1 MLKTQKRLLAAGAAA
16 LVLITALLCIF
27 TAVTVNADSP
37 EWDGTTASS
46 FAGGTGTSDDPYLIA
61 SAEQLA
67 YLAEQVNSGTTT
79 FEGEYIKLTDNIVL
93 NNSIGSSSKK
103 WTPIGGANPF
113 KGTFDGTGY
122 TVKGVYI
129 NNSDSYQ
136 GLFGSSG
143 GTIKNVNVTGSITG
157 GEDVG
162 GVCGS
167 NGEYV
172 GSDSYYGN
180 IENCSFSG
188 TVRGSEDVGGICGF
202 NFAYVTDY
210 STVVNCRNEGAV
222 SSSGDYVGGICGDSY
237 GKILLCC
244 NTGLISGDNDRI
256 GGICGYNGDGL
267 IEKCYNTGSVSGQS
281 SFVGGVCGENN
292 SGTIKNTYNT
302 GNVKGDNYVGGV
314 CGVNAGTTEN
324 SFSSCYV
331 SGSNYVGGV
340 CGYNQRTVTNCYYN
354 KNLVLQDNGNGTGKT
369 TAELCTLSG
378 MGFDSGIWTAGSCE
392 LMTIDSDG
400 LGTISSY
407 TLPKLSEFGTSAVTG
422 SDLKLYNI
430 GTAENENWVVC
441 TPIYTAQQLQAI
453 NDSLVGAYV
462 LMNSIDVS
470 VLTETSEGNWTAI
483 GSSSAPFSGIFEGNG
498 YTVSGI
504 KINKPD
510 DDYQGLFGYSTGII
524 RNVKTANGSITGYK
538 DVGGVCG
545 YNEGTVENCSNTCM
559 VNGGSHVGGVCG
571 NNKGTVENC
580 SNTCTVNGESY
591 VGGVCGLSG
600 DFSFTNNSIER
611 IGVIKNSV
619 NEADVSGTSF
629 VGGIC
634 GSNIGT
640 IDSCT
645 NKNSSKKVSAAE
657 VSEECAAG
665 GICGTNGGVVFNS
678 YNEAEVYGD
687 SYAVG
692 GVCGSNT
699 KFSYWVLNYPGF
711 IQNCYN
717 TGFVWGNNTRIGG
730 VCGYNL
736 GDMESCYNLGD
747 VKSDTIYAGGV
758 CGANGGMI
766 DLSGNG
772 NYQEL
777 NGTIKDCYSAGKL
790 IHTNP
795 NYDKNVGGVCGLV
808 YNSTSTITNCWYN
821 KDLCA
826 YGGTG
831 AEGEYDADTDDAK
844 GLTTPEMTCGE
855 ALTKMGF
862 DTAVWNKKSNDKDNL
877 IAYYPDLA
885 SIDSDAPS
893 IGYETKLDFA
903 LSDGCTFVYGGEL
916 SFDISA
922 LVKFEGMNDFSADDT
937 ALTRGHGLI
946 VVSFGDTELCSDEIS
961 DNTVATVTYDDAAK
975 LLSPVAGNTLTLS
988 YDGTYSDFL
997 KTDNTKTV
1005 SVGSVVSLT
1014 HIPAVAADCE
1024 NDGNIEYWTGV
1035 LDGVTYY
1042 FSNEAG
1048 TAAITEAD
1056 TVIPATGHNWDRNY
1070 SYDEHD
1076 HWHKCL
1082 NENCPITDNSQK
1094 DGYGEH
1100 YSAAPA
1106 TEDTDEVCAVCG
1118 YVITPALNHVHKNN
1132 LTAVDKVPET
1142 CTTNG
1147 TKAHYKCSCGKL
1159 FADDQAETEVT
1170 AEELVIAAHHT
1181 WSNDWSSDNDENHY
1195 HLCTVCGEK
1204 TDIAAH
1210 SYDSGVITIEPTNE
1224 TEGEKTYTCSVCDHQ
1239 KKESVPKLGHIHTP
1253 SEEYSKDETGHWKT
1267 CSGCDEKLDFAKH
1280 TFGEWK
1286 ITTAA
1291 TAEKDGEKTR
1301 VCTVCGY
1308 TETAIE
1314 PKPEPKPVVNYP
1326 ISVSGKVTLDK
1337 PSAAAGETVN
1347 VRTDF
1352 GYDIIVTASNG
1363 QRIAQITEKGSFTM
1377 PACKVYVNVVQNDTF
1392 ALMSNAWNN
1401 SYVYSYDS
1409 DMNKIKVNS
1418 TKNRGVI
1425 VVNLGEEYAGKSFTI
1440 YSGRKNTD
1448 VKITEGVLNSNG
1460 AYKFEVTD
1468 GKNYTLVV
1476 ED

>member
-1 MLKTQKRLLAAGAAA
+1 M
-16 LVLITALLCIF
+16 
-27 TAVTVNADSP
+27 
-37 EWDGTTASS
+37 
-46 FAGGTGTSDDPYLIA
+46 
-61 SAEQLA
+61 
-67 YLAEQVNSGTTT
+67 
-79 FEGEYIKLTDNIVL
+79 
-93 NNSIGSSSKK
+93 
-103 WTPIGGANPF
+103 
-113 KGTFDGTGY
+113 
-122 TVKGVYI
+122 
-129 NNSDSYQ
+129 
-136 GLFGSSG
+136 
-143 GTIKNVNVTGSITG
+143 
-157 GEDVG
+157 
-162 GVCGS
+162 
-167 NGEYV
+167 
-172 GSDSYYGN
+172 
-180 IENCSFSG
+180 
-188 TVRGSEDVGGICGF
+188 CGF
-202 NFAYVTDY
+202 
-210 STVVNCRNEGAV
+210 
-222 SSSGDYVGGICGDSY
+222 
-237 GKILLCC
+237 
-244 NTGLISGDNDRI
+244 
-256 GGICGYNGDGL
+256 
-267 IEKCYNTGSVSGQS
+267 
-281 SFVGGVCGENN
+281 NN
-292 SGTIKNTYNT
+292 SGTINNTYNT
-302 GNVKGDNYVGGV
+302 GNLKGNQYIGGV
-314 CGVNAGTTEN
+314 CGYNFGTTEN
-324 SFSSCYV
+324 SFSSCSV
-331 SGSNYVGGV
+331 SGSNYVDGV
-340 CGYNQRTVTNCYYN
+340 CGYNERPVTNCYYN

-378 MGFDSGIWTAGSCE
+378 MGFDSGIWTSGSCAD
-392 LMTIDSDG
+392 MTIDADG
-400 LGTISSY
+400 FGTISSY
-407 TLPKLSEFGTSAVTG
+407 TLPYLSDFGTASAVSG

-453 NDSLVGAYV
+453 NDSLGGTYV
-462 LMNSIDVS
+462 LINNIDVS

-483 GSSSAPFSGIFEGNG
+483 GSDSAPFKGIFEGNG
-498 YTVSGI
+498 FTVSGI
-504 KINKPD
+504 KINKPND
-510 DDYQGLFGYSTGII
+510 NYQGLFGYSIGII
-524 RNVKTANGSITGYK
+524 RNVKTANGSITGDY
-538 DVGGVCG
+538 DVGAVCG
-545 YNEGTVENCSNTCM
+545 Y
-559 VNGGSHVGGVCG
+559 
-571 NNKGTVENC
+571 NKGTVENC
-580 SNTCTVNGESY
+580 SNTCAVSGESY
-591 VGGVCGLSG
+591 VGGVCGYSG
-600 DFSFTNNSIER
+600 SFSFSYNGIER

-640 IDSCT
+640 IDSCY

-665 GICGTNGGVVFNS
+665 GVCGGNGGVVFNS

-692 GVCGSNT
+692 GVCGNNT
-699 KFSYWVLNYPGF
+699 KFSYQGFIIFPGF

-736 GDMESCYNLGD
+736 GEIESCYNLGD

-758 CGANGGMI
+758 CGANGGVI
-766 DLSGNG
+766 DFSGNG

-777 NGTIKDCYSAGKL
+777 YGTIKNCYSAGKL

-808 YNSTSTITNCWYN
+808 YSSNSTVTNCRYN

-844 GLTTPEMTCGE
+844 GLTTLEMTCGD

-862 DTAVWNKKSNDKDNL
+862 DTAVWNKKPNDKDNL

-885 SIDSDAPS
+885 AIDNDAPS
-893 IGYETKLDFA
+893 IGYETKLDIA
-903 LSDGCTFVYGGEL
+903 LSNGCTFVYGGEL

-937 ALTRGHGLI
+937 ALSDGKGDFA
-946 VVSFGDTELCSDEIS
+946 VSLGTTELCSGTVS
-961 DNTVATVTYDDAAK
+961 DNTAETVTYNDAAK
-975 LLSPVAGNTLTLS
+975 LLSPVASNTLTLS
-988 YDGTYSDFL
+988 YNGTNSDYL
-997 KTDNTKTV
+997 LTDNTKTV
-1005 SVGSVVSLT
+1005 AVGSNEALT
-1014 HIPAVAADCE
+1014 HIPAKAADCE
-1024 NDGNIEYWTGV
+1024 NDGNIEYWTFETNSET
-1035 LDGVTYY
+1035 LY
-1042 FSNEAG
+1042 FSDEAG
-1048 TAAITEAD
+1048 TSAITEAD

-1070 SYDEHD
+1070 TNDEHD

-1082 NENCPITDNSQK
+1082 NENCPVTDNSQK

-1100 YSAAPA
+1100 YSTAPA

-1301 VCTVCGY
+1301 ACTVCGY
-1308 TETAIE
+1308 EETAIV
-1314 PKPEPKPVVNYP
+1314 PKSTTYYP
-1326 ISVSGKVTLDK
+1326 IIVSGNVDLDK

-1352 GYDIIVTASNG
+1352 GYDIIVTAANG
-1363 QRIAQITEKGSFTM
+1363 QKIAQITEKGSFTM
-1377 PACKVYVNVVQNDTF
+1377 PSCKVYVNIVQNDTF
-1392 ALMSNAWNN
+1392 ALMSKAWSN

-1460 AYKFEVTD
+1460 TYKFEVPD